1 MRAYGVQNRLDAQKH
16 PPDMGG
22 VWVRAVFWEDQGR
35 GKSTTGQYVSANKHF
50 SWAKSGRR
58 ISIQASPDGFPERWP
73 IQCFFL
79 TNLVIYTGH
88 DRANPIKSAINKIYC
103 LITAQ
108 PISTE
113 IQTIFRGH
121 LSQFD
126 TIQILSFWI
135 VSAVLHQPRNL
146 L

>member
-58 ISIQASPDGFPERWP
+58 ISIQASLMDSQKGGPSSV
-73 IQCFFL
+73 FL